1 MESTG
6 IVLNIPFF
14 LNVLSGIRLAR
25 KFYLK
30 QHLVLAIHWKIYK
43 EKTDVHSPKP

>member
-1 MESTG
+1 MQSTG

-30 QHLVLAIHWKIYK
+30 QHLVLAVIVS
-43 EKTDVHSPKP
+43 TADQCNNTA